1 MQLMASLCH
10 RNGGLT
16 ACKHCSDGT
25 YILLMQQIPYYVCP
39 FAIICCNVI
48 SLPKL
53 NICSSVIILIEIF
66 LGFSESSWFM
76 NVVDPS
82 VKIISSYLNKDK
94 SLLPY
99 SALSNGTERSKVIQR
114 DLWMQ
119 HICKVNNA
127 CSPRLWFS

>member
-1 MQLMASLCH
+1 MVSLCH

-16 ACKHCSDGT
+16 GCKHCSDGT
-25 YILLMQQIPYYVCP
+25 YILLMQQIPYYVCS
-39 FAIICCNVI
+39 FAIVCCYVSI

-53 NICSSVIILIEIF
+53 NICSSVIILYSYF
-66 LGFSESSWFM
+66 PLGFSESSWFM

-82 VKIISSYLNKDK
+82 AKIISSYLNKDK
-94 SLLPY
+94 SLLPH
-99 SALSNGTERSKVIQR
+99 SAESNGTERSKVIQR

-127 CSPRLWFS
+127 CSQRL